1 MKSRSAWKRQ
11 SRVLQAGYKAVPNQ
25 RNTYTTQIKGG
36 FTHGEMMEL
45 PALVGP
51 VPYNADGSRK
61 FLVGY
66 SVIGGP
72 DKIP

>member
-1 MKSRSAWKRQ
+1 MKSRTVVKRQ
-11 SRVLQAGYKAVPNQ
+11 TRMLQAGYQAVPNQ

-45 PALVGP
+45 PAAVGP
-51 VPYNADGSRK
+51 VPYNANGSRK

-72 DKIP
+72 DEIP